1 MPKNCKNCGAE
12 MPEEAHICLSCL
24 TETEEKNVIPIND
37 KVSFFANKK
46 RAIALISTA
55 LLIIALILICIFYFG
70 NKKPN
75 SVNDEEN
82 KTAISTVTQDDGSV
96 VTEYDDGSV
105 ETIEPDGTTVVEEK
119 DGTVIT
125 KQTDGTVITE
135 TPDKTVITEQPD
147 GTVETKKPDGTTI
160 TEKPDGTVETKKPN
174 GETEI
179 KKTDGT
185 TTTEKPTEPSTKK
198 PTEPSTKEPNT
209 EKPTESTTKPDSQE
223 IKYEDF
229 TFKYEDFT
237 YNGVKSQKLLI
248 TKYTGNDE
256 IVNVP
261 ATYNGDNVD
270 EIKISTFFNN
280 NKIKKVIFNATADHV
295 PCIRRQCIM
304 NCRNLEEVVFNWS
317 NGRTYLN
324 DAYSIYGLFST
335 VYDKFKSVKISGCD
349 YYKVYENGFYYN
361 DSPSAK
367 PNSYKL
373 VQAWGSEWHQPSW
386 CIDAV
391 DVVFDANTTVK
402 EVYLH
407 TSYSSVLRSFTGPY
421 LTYVH
426 INDDNKRYFDDN
438 GIVYDKID
446 KKCVYY
452 PPAKLDE
459 SYKFLDGY
467 SFSNIGNSYTINQ
480 KVKTFY
486 IPKNFTFTG
495 ADAEK
500 YFTMGNN
507 LRTIYIEDGNPY
519 IGYIKENFTKGE
531 VIIY

>member
-1 MPKNCKNCGAE
+1 
-12 MPEEAHICLSCL
+12 MPEEAHFCLYCL
-24 TETEEKNVIPIND
+24 TETEEKTIITTND
-37 KVSFFANKK
+37 KNSFFTNKK
-46 RAIALISTA
+46 RAIALIATV
-55 LLIIALILICIFYFG
+55 LLIILLILICIFCFG
-70 NKKPN
+70 SKNPN
-75 SVNDEEN
+75 PANNNEN
-82 KTAISTVTQDDGSV
+82 KTAVSTVTQDDGSI

-179 KKTDGT
+179 KKPDGT

-324 DAYSIYGLFST
+324 DTYSIYGLFST

-507 LRTIYIEDGNPY
+507 LRTIYIEDGNSY

>member
-1 MPKNCKNCGAE
+1 
-12 MPEEAHICLSCL
+12 MPEEAHFCLSCL
-24 TETEEKNVIPIND
+24 TETEEKIIITTNN
-37 KVSFFANKK
+37 KTSFFANKK
-46 RAIALISTA
+46 RAIALIATA
-55 LLIIALILICIFYFG
+55 LLIIALILICIFCFG
-70 NKKPN
+70 NKN
-75 SVNDEEN
+75 SNPANNEEN
-82 KTAISTVTQDDGSV
+82 KTVVSTVTQDDGSI

-105 ETIEPDGTTVVEEK
+105 ETLEPDGTK
-119 DGTVIT
+119 IT
-125 KQTDGTVITE
+125 QETDGTVKTE
-135 TPDKTVITEQPD
+135 T
-147 GTVETKKPDGTTI
+147 PDGTTI
-160 TEKPDGTVETKKPN
+160 TEKPDGTTITETP
-174 GETEI
+174 
-179 KKTDGT
+179 DGT
-185 TTTEKPTEPSTKK
+185 TVTEKPDGTVITEKPDGTTEVTEKPTEPPTEKPTEPSTN
-198 PTEPSTKEPNT
+198 EPSTEN
-209 EKPTESTTKPDSQE
+209 PTESTTKPNSQE

-229 TFKYEDFT
+229 TFKYEDYT
-237 YNGVKSQKLLI
+237 YNGVKNQKLLI

-280 NKIKKVIFNATADHV
+280 NKIKKVIFNATPDHV
-295 PCIRRQCIM
+295 PCVRRQCIM
-304 NCRNLEEVVFNWS
+304 NCKNLEEVVFNWS

-324 DAYSIYGLFST
+324 DTYSIYGLFST
-335 VYDKFKSVKISGCD
+335 VYDKFKSVKIDGCD
-349 YYKVYENGFYYN
+349 YYKIYENGFYYN

-373 VQAWGSEWHQPSW
+373 VQAWGSEWHQPAW

-391 DVVFDANTTVK
+391 DAVFDANAAVK

-446 KKCVYY
+446 KRCVYY
-452 PPAKLDE
+452 PPSRPDE

-486 IPKNFTFTG
+486 IPKNFAFTG

-500 YFTMGNN
+500 YFTTGNN

-519 IGYIKENFTKGE
+519 IDYIKENFTKGE